1 MGTDDGSVVD
11 PATMGVHGLEGLR
24 VVDASVMP
32 AITNAN
38 TYAPVMMIAE
48 KAADIILGNPPL
60 PPVLALPG
68 QRQASPTPRGEPERV
83 QADAH
88 RTGG

>member
-1 MGTDDGSVVD
+1 MTLRL
-11 PATMGVHGLEGLR
+11 ATRSSPLARWQAEHVAGLLR
-24 VVDASVMP
+24 SAWGDR
-32 AITNAN
+32 
-38 TYAPVMMIAE
+38 
-48 KAADIILGNPPL
+48 PL